1 MIIKNVSKKVLVI
14 GSVNK
19 DLVINA
25 PRFPKEGETILGK
38 DFYTNNGGKG
48 ANQAAA
54 IAKLGG
60 DISILGAIGNDNFG
74 KDLSYSLSSNKV
86 NIDNLIIKENSST
99 GIAFITVIENGAN
112 NIIVSQGANA
122 LITKDDIKEDLIN
135 RYDIIV
141 MQLEIPL
148 EIAKYS
154 ASVSKRLGKIVI
166 LNPSPAVKLDKE
178 FLSYIDI
185 LIPNETEIDIIGGID
200 YAFECGVKN
209 IILTLGK
216 KGCALITK
224 ENNKINKKTFPAY
237 DVKVSDTTAAGD
249 SFLGGIVRMLAEDKS
264 MEEAVIFAVKV
275 SNITVTRKGAID
287 SIPTYEEVINK
298 KWN

>member
-1 MIIKNVSKKVLVI
+1 MKKILVI
-14 GSVNK
+14 GSINK

-38 DFYTNNGGKG
+38 DFYTGNGGKG
-48 ANQAAA
+48 ANQSVA

-60 DISILGAIGNDNFG
+60 DISILGAVGDDNFG
-74 KDLSYSLSSNKV
+74 KNLSDSLSSNKV
-86 NIDNLIIKENSST
+86 NIDNLIIKKNVST
-99 GIAFITVIENGAN
+99 GIAFITVIESGAN

-122 LITKDDIKEDLIN
+122 LITKEDIEEELIN
-135 RYDIIV
+135 KYDIIV

-154 ASVSKRLGKIVI
+154 AKISKKLNKIVV
-166 LNPSPAVKLDKE
+166 LNPSPAIKLDKE

-185 LIPNETEIDIIGGID
+185 LIPNETEINIIGGID
-200 YAFECGVKN
+200 YVFDCGVKN

-216 KGCALITK
+216 KGCELITK
-224 ENNKINKKTFPAY
+224 ENNKINRKTFNAY
-237 DVKVSDTTAAGD
+237 NVEVVDTTAAGD
-249 SFLGGIVRMLAEDKS
+249 SFLGGIVRMLAEDKTI
-264 MEEAVIFAVKV
+264 EEAIIFAMKV
-275 SNITVTRKGAID
+275 ANITVTRKGAID

>member
-1 MIIKNVSKKVLVI
+1 MKKILVI
-14 GSVNK
+14 GSINK

-38 DFYTNNGGKG
+38 SFYINNGGKG
-48 ANQAAA
+48 ANQSAA

-60 DISILGAIGNDNFG
+60 DISILGAVGDDNFG

-86 NIDNLIIKENSST
+86 NIDNLIIKKNVST
-99 GIAFITVIENGAN
+99 GIAFITVIESGAN

-122 LITKDDIKEDLIN
+122 LITKEDIKEELIN
-135 RYDIIV
+135 KYDIIV

-154 ASVSKRLGKIVI
+154 AKISKKLNKIVV
-166 LNPSPAVKLDKE
+166 LNPSPAIKLDKE

-185 LIPNETEIDIIGGID
+185 LIPNETEINIIGGID
-200 YAFECGVKN
+200 YVFDCGVKN

-216 KGCALITK
+216 KGCELITK
-224 ENNKINKKTFPAY
+224 ENNKINRKTFNAY
-237 DVKVSDTTAAGD
+237 NVEVVDTTAAGD
-249 SFLGGIVRMLAEDKS
+249 SFLGGIVRMLAEDKTI
-264 MEEAVIFAVKV
+264 EEAIIFAMKV
-275 SNITVTRKGAID
+275 ANITVTRKGAID

>member
-1 MIIKNVSKKVLVI
+1 MKKILVI
-14 GSVNK
+14 GSINK

-38 DFYTNNGGKG
+38 SFYTNNGGKG
-48 ANQAAA
+48 ANQSAA

-60 DISILGAIGNDNFG
+60 NISILGAVGDDNFG

-86 NIDNLIIKENSST
+86 NIDNLIIKKNVST
-99 GIAFITVIENGAN
+99 GIAFITVIESGAN

-122 LITKDDIKEDLIN
+122 LITKEDIKEDLIN
-135 RYDIIV
+135 KYDIIV

-154 ASVSKRLGKIVI
+154 AKISKKLNKIVV
-166 LNPSPAVKLDKE
+166 LNPSPAIKLDKE

-185 LIPNETEIDIIGGID
+185 LIPNED
-200 YAFECGVKN
+200 YVFDCGVKN

-216 KGCALITK
+216 KGCELITK
-224 ENNKINKKTFPAY
+224 ENNKINRKTFNAY
-237 DVKVSDTTAAGD
+237 NVEVVDTTAAGD
-249 SFLGGIVRMLAEDKS
+249 SFLGGIVRILAEDKTI
-264 MEEAVIFAVKV
+264 EEAIIFAMKV
-275 SNITVTRKGAID
+275 ANITVTRKGAID